1 MKAKIVAKTTPTE
14 GMTLGEFVA
23 HCARVSNPANQNN
36 HETAPRLLRYLV
48 KHGHWSPFEMAALT
62 VSIVTTRDIARQIL
76 RHRSMSFQEFS
87 GRYAMM
93 PTAFMP
99 REARLQDTANRQ
111 NSLQNEDAELASWWS
126 AAQHETTAKAREL
139 YELAI
144 KKGIAKEQARAL
156 LPEGLT
162 ESRLYMAGTLRSFIH
177 YCQARCGNDTQAEH
191 REIAL
196 AIRDLI
202 LAEVPELAE
211 VLS

>member
-1 MKAKIVAKTTPTE
+1 MQVKIVAATKPVDDISI
-14 GMTLGEFVA
+14 GEFVA
-23 HCARVSNPANQNN
+23 HCARVSNPANQSN

-48 KHGHWSPFEMAALT
+48 KHGHWSPFEMVAFT

-99 REARLQDTANRQ
+99 REARLQDAENRQ
-111 NSLQNEDAELASWWS
+111 NSLPNQDGELASWWA

-139 YELAI
+139 YEQALR
-144 KKGIAKEQARAL
+144 KGIAKEQARAL

-177 YCQARCGNDTQAEH
+177 YCQTRCGEDTQKEH
-191 REIAL
+191 RDIAL

-202 LAEVPELAE
+202 LAEVPDLAE